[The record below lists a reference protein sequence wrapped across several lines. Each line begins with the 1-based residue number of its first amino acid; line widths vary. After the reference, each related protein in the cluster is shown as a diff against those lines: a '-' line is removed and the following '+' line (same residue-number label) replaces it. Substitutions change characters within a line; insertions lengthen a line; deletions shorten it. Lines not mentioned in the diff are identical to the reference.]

1 MSPAIKGKKQQG
13 YMWKSNQVNYNNIL
27 FLQQEKKKK
36 SKIVNLLNFRNFQ
49 KYIYVNI

>member
-36 SKIVNLLNFRNFQ
+36 KQNSKSLKLQ
-49 KYIYVNI
+49 KFPKIYTC

>member
-36 SKIVNLLNFRNFQ
+36 QNSKSLKLQ
-49 KYIYVNI
+49 KFPKIYIC